1 MPFVKTFTT
10 LVILFVIVNLLMI
23 IYKIYER
30 KMREGMENKY
40 EDEDDNLDQIPNQGN
55 PENNKENNLLSFEQC
70 KRYCR
75 LKNANYMNWNH
86 SFHTQ
91 LNADETLK
99 RPCYCSDK
107 TNVSHGNDGWT
118 SYNVLTS
125 ERPSHKGKELNHR
138 ENEETLHTD
147 SQAINSKKQSAYET
161 SAEVDTQGESKMY
174 PNNRTT
180 GLMTETDIDASQIS
194 SSTPNKDALNSKLP
208 GVNLRQSNAQLK
220 ASRSLNPSASFGRR
234 GLKNPK
240 SQYKT
245 GPPRDPRLKPSP
257 YNSLMDIF

>member
-1 MPFVKTFTT
+1 
-10 LVILFVIVNLLMI
+10 
-23 IYKIYER
+23 
-30 KMREGMENKY
+30 MREGMENKY
-40 EDEDDNLDQIPNQGN
+40 EDEDDNLDQIPNQGD

-75 LKNANYMNWNH
+75 LKNTNYMNWNH
-86 SFHTQ
+86 SFNTQ

-107 TNVSHGNDGWT
+107 TNVLHGNDGWA
-118 SYNVLTS
+118 SYNITRS
-125 ERPSHKGKELNHR
+125 ENPSHKGKELNYR

-161 SAEVDTQGESKMY
+161 SAEVDTQNESKMY

-180 GLMTETDIDASQIS
+180 GLMTETDVDASQIS
-194 SSTPNKDALNSKLP
+194 SATPNEDALNSKLP
-208 GVNLRQSNAQLK
+208 GINLRQSNAQLK
-220 ASRSLNPSASFGRR
+220 ASRSLNPSASFGQQ

>member
-10 LVILFVIVNLLMI
+10 LVILFVTVNLLMI

-70 KRYCR
+70 KRYCK

-107 TNVSHGNDGWT
+107 TNVSHGTDGWA
-118 SYNVLTS
+118 SYNVIRS
-125 ERPSHKGKELNHR
+125 GHPSHKGKELPQ
-138 ENEETLHTD
+138 EKLHTD
-147 SQAINSKKQSAYET
+147 SQTINSKKQSAYET
-161 SAEVDTQGESKMY
+161 STEVDTQNESKMY
-174 PNNRTT
+174 PHNRTT

-194 SSTPNKDALNSKLP
+194 SSTPNKDALSSKLP
-208 GVNLRQSNAQLK
+208 GINLRQSNAQLK
-220 ASRSLNPSASFGRR
+220 ASRSLNPSATFGQR

-245 GPPRDPRLKPSP
+245 GPPRDPSLKPSP